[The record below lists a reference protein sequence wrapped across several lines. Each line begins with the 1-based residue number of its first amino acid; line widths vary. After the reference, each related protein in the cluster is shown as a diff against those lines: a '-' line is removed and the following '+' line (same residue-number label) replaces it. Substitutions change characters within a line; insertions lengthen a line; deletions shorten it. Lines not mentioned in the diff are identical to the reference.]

1 LLKNPKFNL
10 RGHALLLKLER
21 YLAEHIEGFAGP
33 IRIEPCGSRLNPTY
47 VLHTPEKVYV
57 MRARPRPHGKL
68 KSQTHP
74 IEREFRV
81 HWALAG
87 SVTPLAKRCCLCID
101 ESVIGR
107 AFYVVERV

>member
-1 LLKNPKFNL
+1 M
-10 RGHALLLKLER
+10 
-21 YLAEHIEGFAGP
+21 
-33 IRIEPCGSRLNPTY
+33 C
-47 VLHTPEKVYV
+47 
-57 MRARPRPHGKL
+57 ARPRPHAKL
-68 KSQTHP
+68 KSPTHP

-87 SVTPLAKRCCLCID
+87 SVTPLSKMCCLCTD

>member
-1 LLKNPKFNL
+1 MNNL
-10 RGHALLLKLER
+10 RGHALLLKLDR
-21 YLAEHIEGFAGP
+21 YLADHIEGFAGP
-33 IRIEPCGSRLNPTY
+33 IRIEQSGSRLNPTY
-47 VLHTPEKVYV
+47 VLHTPQKDYV
-57 MRARPRPHGKL
+57 MRARPR
-68 KSQTHP
+68 P

-87 SVTPLAKRCCLCID
+87 SVTPLSKMCLCTD